1 MGSFMRLHEV
11 PEGHRSVH
19 TGLAKHVQ
27 TRIGGP
33 ALGLAVG
40 QDMHGHALAC
50 TIFTLD
56 MPGKNGFVS
65 TWLSLSD
72 SLMLTHNCSLA
83 CALG

>member
-40 QDMHGHALAC
+40 RDMH
-50 TIFTLD
+50 
-56 MPGKNGFVS
+56 
-65 TWLSLSD
+65 
-72 SLMLTHNCSLA
+72 
-83 CALG
+83 